1 MKYLI
6 FLPFLLGFI
15 LICLS
20 PLVADAYS
28 PCPSMRKGHCMRL
41 EAEDSLRVT
50 QGKSYLLAAI
60 GPYPGLE
67 FLESY
72 GIDINTCI
80 GDTLSGLYKFVVGI
94 AGTAAL
100 VMFVVG
106 GIQYMVSGESP
117 SGVTAA
123 RKRMMN
129 AIYGLL
135 LIATS
140 YLVLYTINPDFSFKL
155 DLKNLSPIPGG
166 GQQACIKK

>member
-6 FLPFLLGFI
+6 FLPFLLGFV
-15 LICLS
+15 LVCLP

-41 EAEDSLRVT
+41 EAEDSLRV
-50 QGKSYLLAAI
+50 QQEKSYLLAAT

-72 GIDINTCI
+72 GININACI

-106 GIQYMVSGESP
+106 GIQYMVSGALPQALS
-117 SGVTAA
+117 SA
-123 RKRMMN
+123 KNRMMN
-129 AIYGLL
+129 AVFGLI
-135 LIATS
+135 LIAVS

-155 DLKNLSPIPGG
+155 NLQDLTPIPGG
-166 GQQACIKK
+166 EKSKSCGT